1 MAKVLAKE
9 DIKLKMK
16 SDMMSDLLDLLGEDM
31 DNEEEQEKLYNQIL
45 AEDGV
50 KIEREINCLFFI
62 SIIKYYF

>member
-50 KIEREINCLFFI
+50 KIEREINFLFFI